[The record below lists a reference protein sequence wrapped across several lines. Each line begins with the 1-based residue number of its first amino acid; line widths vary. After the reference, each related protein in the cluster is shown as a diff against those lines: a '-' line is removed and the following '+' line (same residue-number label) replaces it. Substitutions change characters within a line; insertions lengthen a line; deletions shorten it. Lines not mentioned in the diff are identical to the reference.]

1 MAHSIRIR
9 VKLVGDRAEIRALLD
24 HPMETGLRKDPAT
37 EQLVPLHFIKNVV
50 VTINGIV
57 VLETEWAQ
65 AIARNPYLQFRVRGA
80 KPGDSVSIE
89 WEDNLGERGQAS
101 ATVPAEGT

>member
-1 MAHSIRIR
+1 MAHNIRIR

-24 HPMETGLRKDPAT
+24 HPMETGLRKDPVT

-50 VTINGIV
+50 VTINGTV

-80 KPGDSVSIE
+80 KPGDSVEIE

-101 ATVPAEGT
+101 ATVPAEGK

>member
-1 MAHSIRIR
+1 
-9 VKLVGDRAEIRALLD
+9 
-24 HPMETGLRKDPAT
+24 METGLRKDPVT

-50 VTINGIV
+50 VTINGTV

-80 KPGDSVSIE
+80 KPGDSVEIE

-101 ATVPAEGT
+101 ATVPAEGK